1 MRVRTTPNPLP
12 RRKSPRMHKQVFL
25 ILMPVLLMVGC
36 DRNTLMHSYQPLK
49 ENSWDRADTIR
60 FTLPALTQDDNCS
73 MLVGLRLNSNYPYEQ
88 LVLQVEQDFQH
99 PITHRIDTIYYQLTD
114 ERGNFTEEGVNYFQF
129 ESEGLPLD
137 LKKGQTG
144 EIRIRH
150 LMHREVLPGITDV
163 GIHIIR

>member
-1 MRVRTTPNPLP
+1 MPKRTLL
-12 RRKSPRMHKQVFL
+12 FL
-25 ILMPVLLMVGC
+25 AVVLLWVGC
-36 DRNTLMHSYQPLK
+36 DKSTLMHSYQPLK
-49 ENSWDRADTIR
+49 DNCWDRTDTVR

-73 MLVGLRLNSNYPYEQ
+73 VLIGLRLTNNYPYEQ
-88 LVLQVEQDFQH
+88 LVMQVEQDLQH
-99 PITHRIDTIYYQLTD
+99 PTIHKLDTITYKLT
-114 ERGNFTEEGVNYFQF
+114 ESNGEFTEKGVNYFQY
-129 ESEGLPLD
+129 ETQGLPLD